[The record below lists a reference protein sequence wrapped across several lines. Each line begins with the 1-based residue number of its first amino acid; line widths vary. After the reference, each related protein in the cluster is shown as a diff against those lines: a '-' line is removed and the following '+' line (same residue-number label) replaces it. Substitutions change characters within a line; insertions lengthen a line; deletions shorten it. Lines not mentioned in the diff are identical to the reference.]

1 MNRLARQILTA
12 LGVLALLYL
21 FLISIGLMGAS
32 FKMFGKDLADQIFK
46 FTDDSPIR
54 GLFIG
59 ILATSLVQS
68 SSTTTSMVVGMVAGG
83 VLSVQGAIPIIM
95 GANVGTSV
103 TNTLVSLGH
112 ITRRREFQRAF
123 AASTVHDVFNLMSV
137 LILFPL
143 QFYTKFLG
151 IAAEH
156 MGKAFQNVG
165 GLEMFNPLK
174 AVTEPAIKFI
184 KHHTRELIEQQN
196 LAAIVVL
203 VLGVVFLFISLKYLT
218 RSLRQIVLARRAGFF
233 ERHMFGSP
241 ARGFTVGVVLTT
253 LVQSS
258 SVTTSVA
265 VPLAGA
271 GILSLRQIFPFTLG
285 ANIGTTVTAILASL
299 AMPQLDPNAPPAA
312 VLAPVTVAFSHLLF
326 NICGIIVITAPPPMR
341 AVPLRVAEWLSVLA
355 MRRRWLPI
363 VYVIGI
369 FFVVPVVVIFLS
381 R

>member
-1 MNRLARQILTA
+1 MA
-12 LGVLALLYL
+12 LGVAALLYL

-32 FKMFGKDLADQIFK
+32 FKMFGKELADHILD
-46 FTDDSPIR
+46 FTDSPVR

-83 VLSVQGAIPIIM
+83 VLTVPNAIPIIM
-95 GANVGTSV
+95 GANIGTSV
-103 TNTLVSLGH
+103 TNTLVSLAH

-123 AASTVHDVFNLMSV
+123 AASTVHDVFNLLAV

-143 QFYTKFLG
+143 QYYTNFLG
-151 IAAEH
+151 LMAEYL
-156 MGKAFQNVG
+156 GNAFQNVG
-165 GLEMFNPLK
+165 GLKMFNPLK
-174 AVTEPAIKFI
+174 AVTKPAIDLI
-184 KHHTRELIEQQN
+184 MHQTQELVERQN
-196 LAAIVVL
+196 VAAIVVL
-203 VLGVVFLFISLKYLT
+203 VFGVILLFISLKYLT
-218 RSLRQIVLARRAGFF
+218 IALRKIVLSRRAGFF

-241 ARGFTVGVVLTT
+241 VRGFTVGVVLTT

-271 GILSLRQIFPFTLG
+271 GILSLRQIFPYTLG

-299 AMPQLDPNAPPAA
+299 ATGE
-312 VLAPVTVAFSHLLF
+312 LAPVTVAFSHLLF
-326 NICGIIVITAPPPMR
+326 NICGIIVITVPPPLR
-341 AVPLRVAEWLSVLA
+341 NVPLRLARWLSILA
-355 MRRRWLPI
+355 IRRRWLPI

-369 FFVVPVVVIFLS
+369 FFVLPLIVIFLS